1 MIGISAG
8 NGYPIPLEYRYPL
21 FKKAG
26 FDSMILGWDNSEM
39 ATRVDRVWL
48 AKAFDLK
55 IEHAHASFANMN
67 AFWLDGKEGNRT
79 CNRLLHE
86 IDDCAE
92 FGISTLVLHLT
103 NGSTPPPVSTVGME
117 RVEHLVRLAENT
129 GVQLAFENVRAPQHT
144 QAVLDYFDSPFVGLC
159 YDIGHEHCFTPNTNW
174 LSLYNNHVFAVHLHD
189 NDGTADDHRI
199 PFTGT
204 IDWNKKLADIAA
216 SSYTGSITVEVDFPG
231 DAVHEPDALNTFLK
245 DAFESGRKI
254 EEIINNHRKKIN
266 RSR

>member
-26 FDSMILGWDNSEM
+26 VDSMILGWDNSEM

-67 AFWLDGKEGNRT
+67 ALWLSGSDGNRT

-92 FGISTLVLHLT
+92 FGIKTLVLHLT
-103 NGSTPPPVSTVGME
+103 NGSTPPPVSASGME
-117 RVEHLVRLAENT
+117 RVQHLVRLAESD
-129 GVQLAFENVRAPQHT
+129 GVKLAFENVRVPQHT
-144 QAVLDYFDSPFVGLC
+144 QAVLDHFDSPAIGLC
-159 YDIGHEHCFTPNTNW
+159 YDTGHEHFFTPDTDW
-174 LSLYNNHVFAVHLHD
+174 LNLYSDRVFALHLHD

-204 IDWNKKLADIAA
+204 IDWDKKLAAIAA
-216 SSYTGSITVEVDFPG
+216 SGYTGSITVEIDFRG
-231 DAVHEPDALNTFLK
+231 DAVHEPDALNAHLK
-245 DAFESGRKI
+245 VAFESGRRI
-254 EEIINNHRKKIN
+254 EEQIRKHRTK
-266 RSR
+266 